1 MRILKSGVGGKVCQ
15 QHDRVIGAA
24 GKALS
29 IGVGIIIHLPH
40 DAANPFG
47 RLFGNAVMSVQNFGD
62 SGNRDPRRL
71 GYILNG
77 NTHRFF
83 TTLFSSIA

>member
-1 MRILKSGVGGKVCQ
+1 MRVLKSGVGGKVCQ

-40 DAANPFG
+40 DAANPLG
-47 RLFGNAVMSVQNFGD
+47 CLFGNTVMPVQNLRD
-62 SGNRDPRRL
+62 SGNRDACRL